1 MKTILQ
7 IDNNYQNHHKS
18 YFLNK
23 LIAKL
28 IENGNDYVL
37 IKDDE
42 PMVSLSHLKI
52 TKLLNALKNFPDDEI
67 ILYLDSFDTMVFAK
81 DKEIEKRFIDSGLD
95 VLFAAEKV
103 CWPDENLKSHFEKDS
118 YLNSGSILFKNGKYQ
133 KILQLIANILNP
145 YAKECDQYLHTLR
158 YAVANLDVKSALDKD
173 RKIFQCLNGEDI
185 TYFEEQNGRF
195 LNKKTNSYPI
205 IFHGNGT
212 DGFHNINRMFNYDAK
227 AIKSYKFSE
236 DKSTLYFILNE
247 NKSIKVSIYR
257 PDNSISYENVFNAE
271 ANVEYFVSAG
281 QSGSYVF
288 RVYES
293 DGGKRMLF
301 QEKNNF
307 TSNILDFINQFK
319 INL

>member
-28 IENGNDYVL
+28 LENGNDYVL

-52 TKLLNALKNFPDDEI
+52 TKLLNALKSFPDDEI

-81 DKEIEKRFIDSGLD
+81 DKEIEKRFLDSGLD

-118 YLNSGSILFKNGKYQ
+118 YLNSGSILFKNSKYQ

-173 RKIFQCLNGEDI
+173 RKIFQCLNGEDVSS
-185 TYFEEQNGRF
+185 FEEVNGRF
-195 LNKKTNSYPI
+195 LNKKSNSYPI

-212 DGFHNINRMFNYDAK
+212 DGFHNLNRMFNYDGK
-227 AIKSYKFSE
+227 AIKYHRISE
-236 DKSTLYFILNE
+236 DKSTLHFLFNE
-247 NKSIKVSIYR
+247 TREIRAYIYR
-257 PDNSISYENVFNAE
+257 TDNSISYETAFKAE
-271 ANVEYFVSAG
+271 AGIEYYISAG
-281 QSGSYVF
+281 QCGSYIF
-288 RVYES
+288 RIYES
-293 DGGKRMLF
+293 NAEKRMLL
-301 QEKNNF
+301 QEKNNY
-307 TSNILDFINQFK
+307 NVLDFLNQFK